1 MPKDELWQLFRAAY
15 EQYQSEIINEE
26 KAYSRYVND
35 FFNYH
40 LPVLGMKEADVKL
53 HFMHVCALKELLEKR
68 LDLVE
73 HFFTKENFE
82 ECDFHQMYKHFNSG
96 TTLNVEHE
104 RLTNFSEQQIKLI
117 TEFTNRLSLFKK
129 EVTTEEISALFSCTL
144 KTPLQASSNR
154 YIALFL
160 GTLRDQG
167 FLPYSWQMIIEGYK
181 LLSSS
186 TSNKP
191 ISASQ
196 MRSNLTQARK
206 VKRNLKEN
214 SDQKNPNLG
223 FAVTCLDF
231 VKQLKKSL

>member
-15 EQYQSEIINEE
+15 EQYQSEIINGE

-40 LPVLGMKEADVKL
+40 LPVMGLKEADVKL
-53 HFMHVCALKELLEKR
+53 HFKHVCALKELLEKR

-82 ECDFHQMYKHFNSG
+82 ECDFHQMYKLFNSG
-96 TTLNVEHE
+96 TSPNVEHE
-104 RLTNFSEQQIKLI
+104 HLANFTEQQIQLI
-117 TEFTNRLSLFKK
+117 TDFVNCFSLFKK
-129 EVTTEEISALFSCTL
+129 KVTTEEISALFSCTL
-144 KTPLQASSNR
+144 NIPLQVSSNR
-154 YIALFL
+154 YMALFL
-160 GTLRDQG
+160 GILRNQG
-167 FLPYSWQMIIEGYK
+167 FLPYSWQMIIEDYK

-186 TSNKP
+186 TSDKP

-214 SDQKNPNLG
+214 SDQKNPNIG

-231 VKQLKKSL
+231 VKRLK